1 MRSQPA
7 EASVLRHYGSVN
19 LAGRKEFAYTGYTTV
34 LTASTTVLP
43 NQPYTINIT
52 AADETDGK
60 FDSVIFVGSQSFQV
74 RCFAEI
80 LVGSSKINWY

>member
-7 EASVLRHYGSVN
+7 EASVLRHYGCVN

-34 LTASTTVLP
+34 LTASTLVQLP
-43 NQPYTINIT
+43 NQFYTINIT

-80 LVGSSKINWY
+80 LVGSSNI